1 MKTVNDRN
9 NFYVPGF
16 IATIM
21 PLLRRTLVRSVR
33 YSAGLILL
41 SFSGWRRT
49 VQHCKSKLQIFHITF
64 ITLLSISQPLR
75 LLSKNFYYRNL
86 RTPLRGAGGLSLCAF
101 APLRLCVK
109 LFVFLCAFVS
119 PFFNPLNAQQ
129 NTENQYRK
137 PLKEVLNDIQKRYSV
152 QIKYDEKLIAD
163 KWVNYAD
170 WRYRTDVEE
179 TLDNVLSLF
188 DMVAKKEKDKVYKLS
203 NYEYYR
209 WNAADGWAELDRIA
223 SQYKNVEE
231 WEKRKADLKEC
242 FLEATQLNHLPASPG
257 TAPIRANFR
266 KMNGYTIEN
275 IAIEILPGVWVNG
288 SLYKP
293 EKYKGKIPVILHPQG
308 HWDKHRYRPDCQYT
322 SAAIAKMG
330 AMIFNYD
337 MFAWGESTLQFKYE
351 YHRQSLAM
359 TLQLL
364 AGKRILDHL
373 LSQKDADTSR
383 VAIVGGSGGG
393 TQTVYMTAIDDRI
406 KVSAPVVMLSSYF
419 YGGCPCE
426 SGANVHGCVGRT
438 DHVELAAM
446 AAPQPQLVVSDGGDW
461 TDRMPEHDFLYLKKM
476 YSWYGK
482 PGNVINVHLPN
493 DKHDFG
499 FNKRKPVY
507 EFFAKYLGLN
517 LKPILAADGSIVDTT
532 ITLEPEN
539 AFYVFGDKGE
549 KLPAHAV
556 KGFENLE
563 KLFADEIQ
571 KAKNDQRYKIGLID
585 LMLLKRQKLGA
596 ITLTGQLKADGVE
609 VDMGGLGTRPTFD
622 NQLLSDSVRNQF
634 LKTAKENNVEIF
646 SLAMTGY
653 YAQSF
658 CGREE
663 YKRSIEDC
671 IKTMKLM
678 NVKTAFLPLGVQCD
692 LKKNPSVR
700 DSVLARLKVAG
711 KMAEAAN
718 VVIGIETALSATEE
732 VKLLKE
738 INSPAIKIYFNFSNP
753 LKEGR
758 DLVSELKILGKD
770 RICMIHAT
778 NKDSV
783 WLENDRQIDMYKVK
797 KTLDEM
803 GWSGW
808 LVIERSR
815 DAKKPSDTKYNYGAN
830 TAYLKKVFQE

>member
-1 MKTVNDRN
+1 MKKLNDGN
-9 NFYVPGF
+9 NFYVPGY
-16 IATIM
+16 ITTIKR
-21 PLLRRTLVRSVR
+21 LLRRTLQRLVR
-33 YSAGLILL
+33 YS
-41 SFSGWRRT
+41 
-49 VQHCKSKLQIFHITF
+49 TF
-64 ITLLSISQPLR
+64 ISRKDAKCAQRRKESLS
-75 LLSKNFYYRNL
+75 NH
-86 RTPLRGAGGLSLCAF
+86 F
-101 APLRLCVK
+101 APRVLKPLRLCVK
-109 LFVFLCAFVS
+109 PFVTLCVLVS
-119 PFFNPLNAQQ
+119 PWFISIHAQLNS
-129 NTENQYRK
+129 ENNYKK

-152 QIKYDEKLIAD
+152 QIKFDENLVAN

-170 WRYRTDVEE
+170 WRYRTDVEV
-179 TLDNVLSLF
+179 TLDNVLSPL
-188 DMVAKKEKDKVYKLS
+188 DMIAKKEKDKVYKLGT
-203 NYEYYR
+203 YEYYR
-209 WNAADGWAELDRIA
+209 WQVADGWAELDRIA

-231 WEKRKADLKEC
+231 WEKRKTDLKAC
-242 FLEATQLNHLPASPG
+242 FLETAQLSPFPASPG
-257 TAPIRANFR
+257 TVPIRAKFR

-275 IAIEILPGVWVNG
+275 LAIEILPGVWVNG

-293 EKYKGKIPVILHPQG
+293 EKYKGKIPVVLHPQG
-308 HWDKHRYRPDCQYT
+308 HWDKHRYRADCQYT

-337 MFAWGESTLQFKYE
+337 MFAWGESMLQFKYE
-351 YHRQSLAM
+351 DHRRSLALTM
-359 TLQLL
+359 QLL
-364 AGKRILDHL
+364 AGTRILDYL
-373 LSQKDADTSR
+373 LSQKDADASR

-438 DHVELAAM
+438 DHIELAAM

-476 YSWYGK
+476 YTWYGK
-482 PGNVINVHLPN
+482 PDNIINVHLPN
-493 DKHDFG
+493 DKHDFN

-507 EFFAKYLGLN
+507 EFFAKHLGLN
-517 LKPILAADGSIVDTT
+517 LKAIQAADGSIADTA

-563 KLFADEIQ
+563 KLFADKIE
-571 KAKNDQRYKIGLID
+571 KARSNQRYKIGLID
-585 LMLLKRQKLGA
+585 LMLLKRQKVGA
-596 ITLTGQLKADGVE
+596 ITLTSQLKADGVE
-609 VDMGGLGTRPTFD
+609 VDMGGLGSRPTFD
-622 NQLLSDSVRNQF
+622 NQLLTDSVRNLF

-671 IKTMKLM
+671 IKTMQLM

-692 LKKNPSVR
+692 LRKKPEVR
-700 DSVLARLKVAG
+700 DSVIARLKVAG
-711 KMAEAAN
+711 NMAEAAN
-718 VVIGIETALSATEE
+718 VVIAIETPLSAKEE
-732 VKLLKE
+732 VQLLKE
-738 INSPAIKIYFNFSNP
+738 IGSPAIKIYFNFSNP

-758 DLVSELKILGKD
+758 DLISELKILGKD
-770 RICMIHAT
+770 RISMIHAT

-783 WLENDRQIDMYKVK
+783 WLENDPQIDMYKVK

-830 TAYLKKVFQE
+830 TAYLKKVFQ

>member
-1 MKTVNDRN
+1 MKDFFN
-9 NFYVPGF
+9 YVASA
-16 IATIM
+16 IATM
-21 PLLRRTLVRSVR
+21 MLLLRRTLMRSVR
-33 YSAGLILL
+33 YSALIVVLFCRDKACRVSTTTHASPYL
-41 SFSGWRRT
+41 YLRR
-49 VQHCKSKLQIFHITF
+49 
-64 ITLLSISQPLR
+64 
-75 LLSKNFYYRNL
+75 
-86 RTPLRGAGGLSLCAF
+86 
-101 APLRLCVK
+101 CVK
-109 LFVFLCAFVS
+109 SLVFLCVFVS
-119 PFFNPLNAQQ
+119 PWFKSLHAQLNS
-129 NTENQYRK
+129 ENNYKK
-137 PLKEVLNDIQKRYSV
+137 PLKEVLNDIQKRYGV
-152 QIKYDEKLIAD
+152 QIKYDEKLIVD
-163 KWVNYAD
+163 KFVNYAE
-170 WRYRTDVEE
+170 WRYRADVEV
-179 TLDNVLSLF
+179 TLDNVLSPF
-188 DMVAKKEKDKVYKLS
+188 DMIAKKEKDKVYKLG

-209 WNAADGWAELDRIA
+209 WPVADGWAELDRIA

-231 WEKRKADLKEC
+231 WEKRKADLKAC
-242 FLEATQLNHLPASPG
+242 FLETAQLSPFPTSPG
-257 TAPIRANFR
+257 TTPIRANFR

-275 IAIEILPGVWVNG
+275 LAVEILPGVWVNG

-293 EKYKGKIPVILHPQG
+293 EKYKGKIPVVLHPQG

-337 MFAWGESTLQFKYE
+337 MFAWGESMLQFKYE
-351 YHRQSLAM
+351 DHRRSLALTM
-359 TLQLL
+359 QLL
-364 AGKRILDHL
+364 AGKRILDYL

-406 KVSAPVVMLSSYF
+406 KVSAPVVMVSSYF

-438 DHVELAAM
+438 NHVELAAM

-461 TDRMPEHDFLYLKKM
+461 TDRMPEHDFPYLKKM

-482 PGNVINVHLPN
+482 PDNVINVHLPN

-499 FNKRKPVY
+499 FNKRKAVY
-507 EFFAKYLGLN
+507 EFFAKHLGLN
-517 LKPILAADGSIVDTT
+517 LKPIQAVDGTIVDTT
-532 ITLEPEN
+532 ITLEPED
-539 AFYVFGDKGE
+539 AFYVFGKKGE

-563 KLFADEIQ
+563 KLFATGIG
-571 KAKNDQRYKIGLID
+571 KARTDQRYKIGLID

-596 ITLTGQLKADGVE
+596 IPLTAQLKADGLE
-609 VDMGGLGTRPTFD
+609 VDMGGLGTRPTFE
-622 NQLLSDSVRNQF
+622 NQLLTDAVRNQF
-634 LKTAKENNVEIF
+634 LQTAKENNVEIF

-671 IKTMKLM
+671 IKTMQLM

-692 LKKNPSVR
+692 LKRKPGVR
-700 DSVLARLKVAG
+700 DSVITRLKVAG

-718 VVIGIETALSATEE
+718 VVIGIETALSAREE
-732 VKLLKE
+732 VQLLKE
-738 INSPAIKIYFNFSNP
+738 IGSPSIKIYFNFSNP

-758 DLVSELKILGKD
+758 DLISELKILGKD

-783 WLENDRQIDMYKVK
+783 WLENDPQIDMYIVK

>member
-1 MKTVNDRN
+1 MKKLNDGN
-9 NFYVPGF
+9 NFYVPGY
-16 IATIM
+16 ITTIKR
-21 PLLRRTLVRSVR
+21 LLRRTLQRLVR
-33 YSAGLILL
+33 YS
-41 SFSGWRRT
+41 
-49 VQHCKSKLQIFHITF
+49 TF
-64 ITLLSISQPLR
+64 ISRKDAKCAQRRKESLS
-75 LLSKNFYYRNL
+75 NH
-86 RTPLRGAGGLSLCAF
+86 F
-101 APLRLCVK
+101 APRVLKPLRLCVK
-109 LFVFLCAFVS
+109 PFVTLCVLVS
-119 PFFNPLNAQQ
+119 PWFISIHAQLNS
-129 NTENQYRK
+129 ENNYKK

-152 QIKYDEKLIAD
+152 QIKFDENLVAN

-170 WRYRTDVEE
+170 WRYRTDVEV
-179 TLDNVLSLF
+179 TLDNVLSPL
-188 DMVAKKEKDKVYKLS
+188 DMIAKKEKDKVYKLGT
-203 NYEYYR
+203 YEYYR
-209 WNAADGWAELDRIA
+209 WQVADGWAELDRIA

-231 WEKRKADLKEC
+231 WEKRKTDLKAC
-242 FLEATQLNHLPASPG
+242 FLETAQLSPFPASPG
-257 TAPIRANFR
+257 TVPIKAKFR

-275 IAIEILPGVWVNG
+275 LAIEILPGVWVNG

-293 EKYKGKIPVILHPQG
+293 EKYKGKIPVVLHPQG
-308 HWDKHRYRPDCQYT
+308 HWDKHRYRADCQYT

-337 MFAWGESTLQFKYE
+337 MFAWGESMLQFKYE
-351 YHRQSLAM
+351 DHRRSLALTM
-359 TLQLL
+359 QLL
-364 AGKRILDHL
+364 AGTRILDYL

-438 DHVELAAM
+438 DHIELAAM

-476 YSWYGK
+476 YTWYGK
-482 PGNVINVHLPN
+482 PDNIINVHLPN
-493 DKHDFG
+493 DKHDFN

-507 EFFAKYLGLN
+507 EFFAKHLGLN
-517 LKPILAADGSIVDTT
+517 LKAIQAADGSIADTA

-563 KLFADEIQ
+563 KLFADKIE
-571 KAKNDQRYKIGLID
+571 KARSNQRYKIGLID
-585 LMLLKRQKLGA
+585 LMLLKRQKVGA
-596 ITLTGQLKADGVE
+596 ITLTSQLKADGVE
-609 VDMGGLGTRPTFD
+609 VDMGGLGSRPTFD
-622 NQLLSDSVRNQF
+622 NQLLTDSVRNLF

-671 IKTMKLM
+671 IKTMQLM

-692 LKKNPSVR
+692 LRKKPEVR
-700 DSVLARLKVAG
+700 DSVIARLKVAG
-711 KMAEAAN
+711 NMAEAAN
-718 VVIGIETALSATEE
+718 VVIAIETALSAKEE
-732 VKLLKE
+732 VQLLKE
-738 INSPAIKIYFNFSNP
+738 IGSPAIKIYFNFSNP

-758 DLVSELKILGKD
+758 DLISELKILGKD
-770 RICMIHAT
+770 RISMIHAT

-783 WLENDRQIDMYKVK
+783 WLENDPQIDMYKVK

-830 TAYLKKVFQE
+830 TAYLKKVFQ

>member
-1 MKTVNDRN
+1 MDKYNVKRQMSN
-9 NFYVPGF
+9 VKVVV
-16 IATIM
+16 
-21 PLLRRTLVRSVR
+21 LLGSLFT
-33 YSAGLILL
+33 
-41 SFSGWRRT
+41 
-49 VQHCKSKLQIFHITF
+49 FHV
-64 ITLLSISQPLR
+64 
-75 LLSKNFYYRNL
+75 
-86 RTPLRGAGGLSLCAF
+86 SLHGQ
-101 APLRLCVK
+101 L
-109 LFVFLCAFVS
+109 
-119 PFFNPLNAQQ
+119 
-129 NTENQYRK
+129 NTENNYRK
-137 PLKEVLNDIQKRYSV
+137 SLKEVLNDIQKRYSV
-152 QIKYDEKLIAD
+152 QLKYDEKLVAD
-163 KWVNYAD
+163 KFVNYAD
-170 WRYRTDVEE
+170 WRYRTDVEV
-179 TLDNVLSLF
+179 TLDNVLSPL
-188 DMVAKKEKDKVYKLS
+188 DMIAKKEKGKVYKLG

-209 WNAADGWAELDRIA
+209 WQPADGWAELDRIA

-231 WEKRKADLKEC
+231 WEKRKTALKNC
-242 FLEATQLNHLPASPG
+242 FLETVRLDHMPASPG
-257 TAPIRANFR
+257 TQPVRANFR

-275 IAIEILPGVWVNG
+275 LAIEILPGVWVNG

-293 EKYKGKIPVILHPQG
+293 SNYKGKIPVILHPQG

-330 AMIFNYD
+330 AMLFNYD

-351 YHRQSLAM
+351 THRTSLAM
-359 TLQLL
+359 TMQLL
-364 AGKRILDHL
+364 AGKRILDYL

-393 TQTVYMTAIDDRI
+393 TQTVFMTAIDDRI
-406 KVSAPVVMLSSYF
+406 KVSAPVVNLSSYF

-426 SGANVHGCVGRT
+426 SGADVHSCIGRT
-438 DHVELAAM
+438 DNLELAAM

-482 PGNVINVHLPN
+482 PDNVINVHLPN

-517 LKPILAADGSIVDTT
+517 LKPIQVEDGTINDTT

-539 AFYVFGDKGE
+539 AFYVFGDRGE
-549 KLPAHAV
+549 KLPARAV
-556 KGFENLE
+556 IGFENLE
-563 KLFADEIQ
+563 KLFADEIK
-571 KAKNDQRYKIGLID
+571 KAKTNQRYKVGLID

-622 NQLLSDSVRNQF
+622 NQLLTDSVRNQF
-634 LKTAKENNVEIF
+634 LQTAKENNVEIF

-671 IKTMKLM
+671 IRTMQLM

-692 LKKNPSVR
+692 LRKKPEVR
-700 DSVLARLKVAG
+700 DSVVARLKVAG
-711 KMAEAAN
+711 RMAEAAH
-718 VVIGIETALSATEE
+718 VVIGIETALSAKEE
-732 VKLLKE
+732 VQLLKE
-738 INSPAIKIYFNFSNP
+738 VGSPAIKIYFNFSNP

-758 DLVSELKILGKD
+758 DLISELKTLGKD

-783 WLENDRQIDMYKVK
+783 WLENDPQIDLYKVK